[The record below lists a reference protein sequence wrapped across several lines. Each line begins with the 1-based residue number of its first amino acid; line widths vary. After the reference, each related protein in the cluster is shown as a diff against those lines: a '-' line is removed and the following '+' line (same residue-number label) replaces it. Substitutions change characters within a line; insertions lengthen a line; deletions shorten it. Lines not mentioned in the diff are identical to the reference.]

1 MRCSGRV
8 GSLDLMIWSNL
19 IYCYISAKQNTFL
32 PDLVLVDGL
41 STNFHLIVMTG
52 SWTGMGR
59 RCDTSLTTMTGIC
72 TLAATDLFSW
82 MFDLLCEHD
91 WCYVKM
97 ILKWINFANIS
108 SAVLPHSWRGFSQDF
123 SSQFLKRPAVD
134 SFEAVADRVKVG
146 NLLIISN

>member
-1 MRCSGRV
+1 
-8 GSLDLMIWSNL
+8 MIWSNL
-19 IYCYISAKQNTFL
+19 LYCYISAKQNTFL

-91 WCYVKM
+91 
-97 ILKWINFANIS
+97 
-108 SAVLPHSWRGFSQDF
+108 
-123 SSQFLKRPAVD
+123 
-134 SFEAVADRVKVG
+134 
-146 NLLIISN
+146 